1 MIVDSHCHLDF
12 PELYDDL
19 ENVIKRA
26 EVAGVSNILTIC
38 TRLKN
43 ETKIRSIAND
53 NPMIYYAAGSHPMSV
68 ADEPMVSVDDLLSI
82 AKDPKMIGI
91 GETGLDYYYTQET
104 KAMQIKSL
112 EIHIEAAR
120 QAKLPLII
128 HSRSADK
135 DMADILQN
143 EFKNGPYSCVMH
155 CFSSSKELA
164 HTALDLGFY
173 LSISGIAAFPKSEE
187 LRSIFKSVPIDQILV
202 ETDAPYLSPPPYRG
216 KRNEPAY
223 VVHTANAAAQLFN
236 IPYEDF
242 ALKTTNNFFRLFKKA
257 LRKNCHG

>member
-1 MIVDSHCHLDF
+1 
-12 PELYDDL
+12 
-19 ENVIKRA
+19 
-26 EVAGVSNILTIC
+26 
-38 TRLKN
+38 
-43 ETKIRSIAND
+43 
-53 NPMIYYAAGSHPMSV
+53 MIYYAAGSHPMSV

-82 AKDPKMIGI
+82 AKNPKMIGI

-104 KAMQIKSL
+104 KATQIKSL

-143 EFKNGPYSCVMH
+143 ESNNGPYSCVMH

-173 LSISGIAAFPKSEE
+173 LSMSGIAAFPKSEE
-187 LRSIFKSVPIDQILV
+187 LRSIFKSVPTNQILV
-202 ETDAPYLSPPPYRG
+202 ETDAPYLAPPPYRG

-257 LRKNCHG
+257 FRKNCHG

>member
-43 ETKIRSIAND
+43 ETKIRSIANN

-68 ADEPMVSVDDLLSI
+68 ADEPMVSVDHLLSI
-82 AKDPKMIGI
+82 AKNPKMIGL
-91 GETGLDYYYTQET
+91 GETGLDYYYTEET

-143 EFKNGPYSCVMH
+143 EFNNGPYSCVMH

-187 LRSIFKSVPIDQILV
+187 LRSNLNLFQLTRFLLKPMRLILHLHPTAAK
-202 ETDAPYLSPPPYRG
+202 ETNQP
-216 KRNEPAY
+216 
-223 VVHTANAAAQLFN
+223 T
-236 IPYEDF
+236 
-242 ALKTTNNFFRLFKKA
+242 
-257 LRKNCHG
+257 

>member
-1 MIVDSHCHLDF
+1 
-12 PELYDDL
+12 
-19 ENVIKRA
+19 
-26 EVAGVSNILTIC
+26 
-38 TRLKN
+38 
-43 ETKIRSIAND
+43 
-53 NPMIYYAAGSHPMSV
+53 
-68 ADEPMVSVDDLLSI
+68 
-82 AKDPKMIGI
+82 
-91 GETGLDYYYTQET
+91 
-104 KAMQIKSL
+104 
-112 EIHIEAAR
+112 
-120 QAKLPLII
+120 
-128 HSRSADK
+128 
-135 DMADILQN
+135 
-143 EFKNGPYSCVMH
+143 MH

-173 LSISGIAAFPKSEE
+173 LSMSGIAVFPKSEE

-223 VVHTANAAAQLFN
+223 VVHTATAAAQLFN